1 MNLRDMSH
9 AVRAVADVARAGENL
24 LASMDRSRKGG
35 LLPILFGIGLGVGI
49 GALVFRKELRQR
61 VLDWA
66 GLTIVAV
73 SPRSANG
80 AAAEPAVEVPA
91 ADARV

>member
-1 MNLRDMSH
+1 MTLRDMTH

-49 GALVFRKELRQR
+49 GALAFRKEVRQR
-61 VLDWA
+61 LLDWA
-66 GLTIVAV
+66 GLTIASV
-73 SPRSANG
+73 SSRSANG
-80 AAAEPAVEVPA
+80 AAAEPPVEVQRA
-91 ADARV
+91 EARA